1 MLIKK
6 FIKFHANF
14 TQLDKMHKL
23 RCLFTKKTETLK
35 GCESIKGFLRP
46 LFWKYSRTAVREL
59 SSIVY
64 ENT

>member
-1 MLIKK
+1 MQILPNSTKCTNSDA
-6 FIKFHANF
+6 FL
-14 TQLDKMHKL
+14 Q
-23 RCLFTKKTETLK
+23 KKTETLK

-46 LFWKYSRTAVREL
+46 LFWKYSRTAVWEL